1 MPDNYHIFGIPC
13 ICLVQCTFLH
23 LFLREDITDV
33 VEALLVAGANPNC
46 VSAQEKR
53 PLDMA
58 QSSKCIRLLLVYGA
72 NPTSIYEACRTY
84 LPSSCPTTPE
94 EPSVKVFIVGDS
106 GAGKSTLTESLKKD
120 IIGFSGFLARV
131 NPVSAEKKT
140 TGIMPHKISSST
152 MGKFQVYDLAG
163 DKEFHSSHDAIIST
177 SLSGSSSA
185 VFLLVVD
192 LRPAP
197 DDISRTIHYWLDFLR
212 SKLPPNCP
220 KPHLTIVGS
229 HFDQMLQSEFRVKME
244 KFASIQEKAQSCG
257 FEVKEIITINC
268 LIAKSDGM
276 TKLRHSL
283 SASYESLR
291 PQAAMTFRTHC
302 FHILLVSLSKE
313 KHAIQ
318 LSAVLESCKE
328 QPGHDVYKFLPQ
340 TPKAL
345 CTICDELSERSHILF
360 FKNETKLEN
369 SWIVIDQATLLNRV
383 NGTVFASKESKKYR
397 ELSTSTGIVPFS
409 RIAAEFGDI
418 DPTMITQFLIHLQ
431 FCMEIQHDALEMIQH
446 TTAFDPNGGRK
457 KEGEERRERGKEGG
471 REEDE
476 PAEKYFLFP
485 NLVRDSIPDDVWV
498 PDKKFSHYSGWQV
511 ECSNPGEFFTPRFL
525 QLLLLRIS
533 FRYALA
539 PSPEEVSTDHPA
551 IQRRCKLWN
560 SGIFWRNRN
569 LTSALVEV
577 ADHSTRV
584 TILVRC
590 QEQRKEDMTLLRSA
604 LVQEVV
610 DIRDQ
615 VCPNVSIKEFIL
627 HPRAAATH
635 PVKAT
640 SEEVVNGSELAV
652 AIAKREPGCFN
663 TSDEDV
669 PISEFLLYDPYSS
682 GQQCKQE
689 LEQLIKRYS
698 DHIKA
703 VSNCCVPGGLFLDY
717 LVIIL
722 HV

>member
-1 MPDNYHIFGIPC
+1 MI
-13 ICLVQCTFLH
+13 
-23 LFLREDITDV
+23 
-33 VEALLVAGANPNC
+33 EALLEAGANPNC
-46 VSAQEKR
+46 VSAQEER
-53 PLDMA
+53 PLDVA
-58 QSSKCIRLLLVYGA
+58 QSSECSRLLLAYGA
-72 NPTSIYEACRTY
+72 NPRNVYEACKTY
-84 LPSSCPTTPE
+84 LPRSCPATPE
-94 EPSVKVFIVGDS
+94 EPSVKLFVVGDS

-120 IIGFSGFLARV
+120 IRGLSGLLARV
-131 NPVSAEKKT
+131 YPVSAEKKT
-140 TGIMPHKISSST
+140 AGIIPHKISSST

-163 DKEFHSSHDAIIST
+163 DKEFYSSHDAIIAT
-177 SLSGSSSA
+177 SLSGSTSA

-197 DDISRTIHYWLDFLR
+197 DDISRTLHYWLNFLQ
-212 SKLPPNCP
+212 SKLSLNCP

-229 HFDQMLQSEFRVKME
+229 HFDRMRQSEFTVKME
-244 KFASIQEKAQSCG
+244 KLTSIMEKAQTCG
-257 FEVKEIITINC
+257 FDVKSIIAMNC

-276 TKLRHSL
+276 TKLRRSL
-283 SASYESLR
+283 YTSYESLR
-291 PQAAMTFRTHC
+291 PQATMTFQSHC
-302 FHILLVSLSKE
+302 FHILLVSLSKDRP
-313 KHAIQ
+313 AIQ
-318 LSAVLESCKE
+318 IYAILKSCQK
-328 QPGHDVYKFLPQ
+328 QPQHGIQEFLPK
-340 TPKAL
+340 TPEGL
-345 CTICDELSERSHILF
+345 CTICDDLSERNLLLF
-360 FKNETKLEN
+360 FKNEKALEE
-369 SWIVIDQATLLNRV
+369 SWIIIDQVAILSRV
-383 NGTVFASKESKKYR
+383 NGTVFASGGMKKYH
-397 ELSTSTGIVPFS
+397 ELSSSTGVVPFS

-431 FCMEIQHDALEMIQH
+431 FCVEIQQDALEMILH
-446 TTAFDPNGGRK
+446 TTAFYPQ
-457 KEGEERRERGKEGG
+457 ER
-471 REEDE
+471 
-476 PAEKYFLFP
+476 YFLFP
-485 NLVRDSIPDDVWV
+485 HLVEDRIPNDVWV
-498 PDKKFSHYSGWQV
+498 PDKEFLYYSGWQV
-511 ECSNPGEFFTPRFL
+511 ECSNSGEFFTPHFL

-577 ADHSTRV
+577 ADHSTLV

-652 AIAKREPGCFN
+652 AIAKREPGCLN
-663 TSDEDV
+663 TSDEEV
-669 PISEFLLYDPYSS
+669 PIGEFLLYDSYSS

-703 VSNCCVPGGLFLDY
+703 VSNCCVLVVCFWTTLASFPGLSCFY
-717 LVIIL
+717 VCLVHAKLKREENFEKRERPGTIS
-722 HV
+722 HVR

>member
-1 MPDNYHIFGIPC
+1 M
-13 ICLVQCTFLH
+13 
-23 LFLREDITDV
+23 

-58 QSSKCIRLLLVYGA
+58 RSFECIRLLLVYGA
-72 NPTSIYEACRTY
+72 NPNSIYEACRAC

-120 IIGFSGFLARV
+120 IVGFSGFLARV

-140 TGIMPHKISSST
+140 AGIMPHKISSSK
-152 MGKFQVYDLAG
+152 MGKYQVYDLAG
-163 DKEFHSSHDAIIST
+163 DKEFHSSHDAIIAT

-197 DDISRTIHYWLDFLR
+197 DDISRTLHYWLNFFR

-229 HFDQMLQSEFRVKME
+229 HFDQMLQSEFRAKME
-244 KFASIQEKAQSCG
+244 TFASFEEKAWSCG

-268 LIAKSDGM
+268 LIANSDGM
-276 TKLRHSL
+276 AKLRRSL

-302 FHILLVSLSKE
+302 FHIFLVSLSKE

-328 QPGHDVYKFLPQ
+328 QPDHDVYKFLPQ
-340 TPKAL
+340 TPKDL
-345 CTICDELSERSHILF
+345 CTICDELCERSHILF
-360 FKNETKLEN
+360 FKNETKLED
-369 SWIVIDQATLLNRV
+369 SWIVLDQATLLNQV
-383 NGTVFASKESKKYR
+383 NGTVFANKGSKKYCD
-397 ELSTSTGIVPFS
+397 LSSSTGIVPFS
-409 RIAAEFGDI
+409 KIAAEFGGI
-418 DPTMITQFLIHLQ
+418 NPIMITQFLIHLQ
-431 FCMEIQHDALEMIQH
+431 FCMEIQQDALELIQP
-446 TTAFDPNGGRK
+446 TTAFDQNGGRTK
-457 KEGEERRERGKEGG
+457 GGEERRERGKEGG
-471 REEDE
+471 REEDKPTE
-476 PAEKYFLFP
+476 RYFLFP
-485 NLVRDSIPDDVWV
+485 NLVQDSIPDDVWV

-511 ECSNPGEFFTPRFL
+511 ECSDTEEFFTPRFL

-533 FRYALA
+533 FQYALA
-539 PSPEEVSTDHPA
+539 PSPEKVSTDHPA

-560 SGIFWRNRN
+560 SGISWRNRN

-577 ADHSTRV
+577 TDHSTRV

-590 QEQRKEDMTLLRSA
+590 QEQRKDMTLLRSA
-604 LVQEVV
+604 LVQEVL
-610 DIRDQ
+610 DIRDHI
-615 VCPNVSIKEFIL
+615 CPNVGIKEFIL
-627 HPRAAATH
+627 HPRAAMTH

-640 SEEVVNGSELAV
+640 SEEVVYGSELAV
-652 AIAKREPGCFN
+652 AIAKHEPGFFN
-663 TSDEDV
+663 AADEEV
-669 PISEFLLYDPYSS
+669 CISEFLLYDPYSS

-689 LEQLIKRYS
+689 LEQLMKRYS
-698 DHIKA
+698 DHITA
-703 VSNCCVPGGLFLDY
+703 VSNCCVPGGLFG
-717 LVIIL
+717 L
-722 HV
+722 HSNNK